1 MHDFDTIIIGGGPS
15 GLQTAHFLSQ
25 NKLNVALFEKDPCI
39 GMDVVCSGVLSKE
52 AFQRFDLPTDSI
64 NGCLKEAELY
74 SPSNGNIQYSHP
86 EESVVVVDRHH
97 FDNSLAER
105 ASSSGTEIFLNSKVV
120 SISNHDNFV
129 ECEIKTGNTTR
140 IYRAKTAV
148 IATGVSFNLQESLG
162 MGRPKKI
169 LKGIQVEI
177 NATEIEKLKMY
188 WGNQYSKGFFGWVIP
203 INGSRAKIGV
213 MTEKNPMEGLE
224 NIFSQL
230 GLKSNLLA
238 GKYKIQRRGISFGRI
253 KNPVFNRILAVGEA
267 AGLVKTTTGGGI
279 YYGLISAGIASEVIN
294 NALSNTTFHPH
305 LLSGYE
311 KLLRN
316 EFSKEIKFGEFF
328 HSFYSDLSDN
338 EINQLF
344 DAAKK
349 DNLLSYISQNGKFDW
364 HKEAVINILKSPNLR
379 KILIKGLIKQG
390 TKFAFSS

>member
-15 GLQTAHFLSQ
+15 GLQTAHYLSA
-25 NKLNVALFEKDPCI
+25 NNLNVALFEKDHAI
-39 GMDVVCSGVLSKE
+39 GEEVVCSGVISKE
-52 AFQRFDLPTDSI
+52 AFNRFDLPTDSI
-64 NGCLKEAELY
+64 KGRLKDAELY
-74 SPSNGNIQYSHP
+74 SPSNNNIQYSHP
-86 EESVVVVDRHH
+86 EESVVVVDRHY

-105 ASSSGTEIFLNSKVV
+105 ARNSGAEIFLNSKVIT
-120 SISNHDNFV
+120 ISNHKDYV
-129 ECEIKTGNTTR
+129 ECEIKTGNTSKT
-140 IYRAKTAV
+140 YRSKNAV

-177 NATEIEKLKMY
+177 DIEDVERLKMY
-188 WGNQYSKGFFGWVIP
+188 WGNQYSSGFFGWVIP
-203 INGSRAKIGV
+203 LRDSRAKIGV

-224 NIFSQL
+224 NILDQL
-230 GLKSNLLA
+230 GLKSNLIA

-253 KNPVFNRILAVGEA
+253 KKPVSDRILAVGEA

-279 YYGLISAGIASEVIN
+279 YYGLISAEIASDVITK
-294 NALSNTTFHPH
+294 AYFDYDFQPH
-305 LLSGYE
+305 LLKGYDRQL
-311 KLLRN
+311 KK
-316 EFSKEIKFGEFF
+316 EFSKELKFGEFF
-328 HSFYSDLSDN
+328 HSFYSDLTDN

-364 HKEAVINILKSPNLR
+364 HKEAVVNILKSPNMR